1 MTPAGLLLLAA
12 LVAVGALTAPW
23 GLVLLAGGAWLWRR
37 C

>member
-1 MTPAGLLLLAA
+1 MNWSGLLVLVA
-12 LVAVGALTAPW
+12 LVAVGVLTAPW